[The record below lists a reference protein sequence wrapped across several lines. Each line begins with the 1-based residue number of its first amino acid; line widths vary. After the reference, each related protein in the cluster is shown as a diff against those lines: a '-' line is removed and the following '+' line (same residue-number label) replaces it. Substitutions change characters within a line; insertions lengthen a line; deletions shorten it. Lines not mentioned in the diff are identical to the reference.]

1 MGAGAWVIAVVLVAV
16 TFAAPLLFLLASALA
31 LPCHRRRADAPDAL
45 ARLGRL
51 GGVLSE
57 HLYGWVVRASRPT
70 PQPAVTCRR
79 QSPSTARSFD
89 DEAPTDIE

>member
-1 MGAGAWVIAVVLVAV
+1 MRLSGPSEELRLGLGLIVATVFVLVAV

-70 PQPAVTCRR
+70 PQPAVT
-79 QSPSTARSFD
+79 
-89 DEAPTDIE
+89 